1 MRHGNTGYK
10 AKSYK
15 GQIFV
20 PAYSLKTHIAHIF
33 LYKTITSKYIS
44 AELAFTQHTAVSA
57 MLCQQVLKKLIKEEK
72 RDAAPQSPEIP
83 IYLPVKGSCIF
94 VQCVIQWSQIGGGGW
109 WGGVQLTATILGTW
123 ELTAWEENVTERKS
137 N

>member
-1 MRHGNTGYK
+1 MHGNAGYK

-33 LYKTITSKYIS
+33 LYKTTTSKYIS
-44 AELAFTQHTAVSA
+44 AELAFTQHTAVSITTR
-57 MLCQQVLKKLIKEEK
+57 CQQVLKKLIKEEK

-83 IYLPVKGSCIF
+83 IYLPVGDHVFLCS
-94 VQCVIQWSQIGGGGW
+94 V
-109 WGGVQLTATILGTW
+109 
-123 ELTAWEENVTERKS
+123 
-137 N
+137 

>member
-1 MRHGNTGYK
+1 MRHENAGYK

-44 AELAFTQHTAVSA
+44 AELTFTQHTAVSRT

-83 IYLPVKGSCIF
+83 IYSPVNGSCIF
-94 VQCVIQWSQIGGGGW
+94 VQCVIQWRQIGGWGVVGWSAADSNHFRNLGADSVGGKC
-109 WGGVQLTATILGTW
+109 
-123 ELTAWEENVTERKS
+123 E
-137 N
+137 

>member
-20 PAYSLKTHIAHIF
+20 PAYSLKIHIAHIF

-57 MLCQQVLKKLIKEEK
+57 MLCQQVLKKIDQRRETGRSPTVSRNPNLLACQGIMYFCAVCDTVESD
-72 RDAAPQSPEIP
+72 RRWWVVGWSAADSNHFGN
-83 IYLPVKGSCIF
+83 LGADSV
-94 VQCVIQWSQIGGGGW
+94 GG
-109 WGGVQLTATILGTW
+109 
-123 ELTAWEENVTERKS
+123 KCD
-137 N
+137 

>member
-1 MRHGNTGYK
+1 MRHENAGYK

-44 AELAFTQHTAVSA
+44 AELTFTQHTAVSRT
-57 MLCQQVLKKLIKEEK
+57 MLCQQVLKKIDQRRETG
-72 RDAAPQSPEIP
+72 RSPTVSRNP
-83 IYLPVKGSCIF
+83 NLLAC
-94 VQCVIQWSQIGGGGW
+94 QWIMYFCAVCDTVASDRRV
-109 WGGVQLTATILGTW
+109 GGVVGWSAADNNHFRNLGADSVGGKC
-123 ELTAWEENVTERKS
+123 E
-137 N
+137 

>member
-94 VQCVIQWSQIGGGGW
+94 VQCDTVESDRRWGVVGWSAADSNHFGNLGADSVGG
-109 WGGVQLTATILGTW
+109 
-123 ELTAWEENVTERKS
+123 KCD
-137 N
+137 

>member
-1 MRHGNTGYK
+1 MHGNAGYK

-33 LYKTITSKYIS
+33 LYKTTTSKYIS
-44 AELAFTQHTAVSA
+44 AELAFTQHTVVSA
-57 MLCQQVLKKLIKEEK
+57 MIKEEK

-109 WGGVQLTATILGTW
+109 WGGVQLTATIIGTW

>member
-1 MRHGNTGYK
+1 MRHGNAGYK

-57 MLCQQVLKKLIKEEK
+57 MIKEEK

-94 VQCVIQWSQIGGGGW
+94 VQCVIQWSQIGGGG
-109 WGGVQLTATILGTW
+109 GGV
-123 ELTAWEENVTERKS
+123 ECS
-137 N
+137 

>member
-33 LYKTITSKYIS
+33 LYKTITSKYSS

-57 MLCQQVLKKLIKEEK
+57 MLCQQVLKKIDQRRETGRSPTVSRNPNLLACQGIMYFCAVCDTVESD
-72 RDAAPQSPEIP
+72 RRWWVVGWSAADSNHFGN
-83 IYLPVKGSCIF
+83 LGADSV
-94 VQCVIQWSQIGGGGW
+94 GG
-109 WGGVQLTATILGTW
+109 
-123 ELTAWEENVTERKS
+123 KCD
-137 N
+137 